1 MAAIDFDTSRINAF
15 SAEDFET
22 ASIRSAAPS
31 YSKSLTRSAP
41 YVCCQV
47 VRHEPGNTPP
57 TPPFS
62 TRTELRS
69 TRPSKSCTHTD
80 INIQPPVSE
89 APSYHTTVSTSET
102 IPPYS
107 PPQGAN
113 ANGNTNSTAPASRS
127 LLPSHT
133 AHIPSPGLPPIPP
146 ARSSSADLPSL
157 GAFRIP
163 SWSVNTNP
171 MYQRVATRRA
181 QAAMSSGEGLVRNA
195 ARVLERVNE
204 EGAGSGGGGGGSG
217 SVTPA
222 DSSRV
227 RPLEDPYLVGEVAAA
242 RARRERLAR
251 ENTEDILHREDRRWD
266 WFLGE
271 LL

>member
-31 YSKSLTRSAP
+31 Y
-41 YVCCQV
+41 
-47 VRHEPGNTPP
+47 
-57 TPPFS
+57 
-62 TRTELRS
+62 
-69 TRPSKSCTHTD
+69 
-80 INIQPPVSE
+80 ISE
-89 APSYHTTVSTSET
+89 APSYHTTVSTTET

-107 PPQGAN
+107 PPQS
-113 ANGNTNSTAPASRS
+113 GNTNTNGNGTPASRS

-146 ARSSSADLPSL
+146 VRSSSADLPSL

-204 EGAGSGGGGGGSG
+204 EGSSGSG

-222 DSSRV
+222 DSSSSRV